1 MASCIVLVRNDKSY
15 VCVWPIY
22 HDISGPGI
30 FNIKQNNGTTYSI
43 RHAFDGL
50 PVVHRVV
57 IKGDT
62 QQVTY
67 NSRCTA
73 NSLRENIKAGSRIGL
88 VLFGHLPDL
97 SFFSWIRSFLS
108 RVDNY
113 IIRPTPR
120 NRSKPD
126 GLSVAVT
133 PTPNFPLPVRWN
145 KDNTLSEK
153 VLVAKTDANLLQKIH
168 AETLG
173 KFKWGGKRKSLWLII
188 SYAKNSTRAY
198 L

>member
-1 MASCIVLVRNDKSY
+1 M
-15 VCVWPIY
+15 
-22 HDISGPGI
+22 
-30 FNIKQNNGTTYSI
+30 
-43 RHAFDGL
+43 
-50 PVVHRVV
+50 VHRVV

-73 NSLRENIKAGSRIGL
+73 NSLRENIKSGSRIGL
-88 VLFGHLPDL
+88 VFFGHLHDL
-97 SFFSWIRSFLS
+97 SFFGWIRSFLS
-108 RVDNY
+108 RADNY
-113 IIRPTPR
+113 ILRPTLR

-133 PTPNFPLPVRWN
+133 PTPNFPLPAHWN

-153 VLVAKTDANLLQKIH
+153 VLVAKTDANLLQKVH

-173 KFKWGGKRKSLWLII
+173 KFKWGKRGK
-188 SYAKNSTRAY
+188 ACDQ
-198 L
+198 

>member
-1 MASCIVLVRNDKSY
+1 M
-15 VCVWPIY
+15 
-22 HDISGPGI
+22 
-30 FNIKQNNGTTYSI
+30 
-43 RHAFDGL
+43 
-50 PVVHRVV
+50 VHRIV

-73 NSLRENIKAGSRIGL
+73 NSLRENIKAGSSIGL
-88 VLFGHLPDL
+88 VFFGHLRDL
-97 SFFSWIRSFLS
+97 SFFGWIKSFLS

-113 IIRPTPR
+113 VLRPTPR

-133 PTPNFPLPVRWN
+133 PTPNFPLPTHWD
-145 KDNTLSEK
+145 KDDTLSEK
-153 VLVAKTDANLLQKIH
+153 VLVAKTDANVLQKIH

-173 KFKWGGKRKSLWLII
+173 KFQMEEKRKSL
-188 SYAKNSTRAY
+188 
-198 L
+198 